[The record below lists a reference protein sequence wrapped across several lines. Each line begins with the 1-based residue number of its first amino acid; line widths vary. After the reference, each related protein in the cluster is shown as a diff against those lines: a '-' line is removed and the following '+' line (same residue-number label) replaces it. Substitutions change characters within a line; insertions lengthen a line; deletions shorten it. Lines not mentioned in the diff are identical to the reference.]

1 MNSLVQIREYKDGDE
16 KGIIPLFNDVFKAD
30 RNEEYWHW
38 QFMENPA
45 KEPIII
51 VAEDDSKIVGQST
64 LLPSKMTLKGE
75 EIFSGQSIDT
85 MVSKDY
91 RRQGIYEKMA
101 FESYD
106 IGIDNNIEF
115 GFRFPSKP
123 ALEGALKKLDGT
135 LVEEIPLFM
144 NVYRLDNFLR
154 AIVKIRA
161 IAKILSIPIL
171 LVIKTILFREKKVK
185 IKENYQMNEIHEFNE
200 DFDKLWNR
208 LKDDSLI
215 MSNRDSTFLNWR
227 IKDHPTNQYK
237 TIGAYLDEELVG
249 YIILKTEE
257 RKLRGTFKASLGSIV
272 DIVGVDEDVIAAL
285 YYKAKEYFKKE
296 KTDFVVVWATSSMKY
311 RELLTKLGFFKSKST
326 VPFVVKDFTKDKK
339 LEGIITQ
346 EKNWYLMPIESDFY

>member
-1 MNSLVQIREYKDGDE
+1 MNSLVEIREYKNGDE

-45 KEPIII
+45 KEPVII

-64 LLPSKMTLKGE
+64 LLPTKMTIKGE
-75 EIFSGQSIDT
+75 ELFSGQSIDT

-101 FESYD
+101 FDSYD
-106 IGIDNNIEF
+106 IGRDKGIEF

-144 NVYRLDNFLR
+144 NAYRLDNFLT

-161 IAKILSIPIL
+161 IAKILAIPIQ
-171 LVIKTILFREKKVK
+171 LVIKTVLFREKRIK
-185 IKENYQMNEIHEFNE
+185 IKENYEMKEIDDFNE
-200 DFDKLWNR
+200 DFDELWLR
-208 LKDDSLI
+208 LKDNAPI
-215 MSNRDSTFLNWR
+215 MSKRDRTFLNWR
-227 IKDHPTNQYK
+227 IKNHPTNQYK
-237 TIGAYLDEELVG
+237 TIGAYLDKELVG
-249 YIILKTEE
+249 YIVLKIEE

-272 DIVGVDEDVIAAL
+272 DIIGVNEDVLAAL

-311 RELLTKLGFFKSKST
+311 RELFTKLGFFKSKST
-326 VPFVVKDFTKDKK
+326 VPFVVKDFTEDKK
-339 LEGIITQ
+339 WEDIITQ